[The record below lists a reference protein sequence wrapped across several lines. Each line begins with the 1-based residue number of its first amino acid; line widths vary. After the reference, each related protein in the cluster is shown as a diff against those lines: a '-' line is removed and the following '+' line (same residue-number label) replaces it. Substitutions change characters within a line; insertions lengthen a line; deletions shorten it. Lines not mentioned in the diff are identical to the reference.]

1 MPPPTFLPGSG
12 PQPPAAA
19 APAPPAQAAPPV
31 ATTPAVVAASASV
44 SGGGGSQANSATLV
58 MGPTGSGK
66 SCLADTVA
74 RYLERQYNKCL
85 LLYSCD
91 GGGYPMEVQKGIAVG
106 RIRLWRMYTR
116 DPGNL
121 LALAWDTMLKASL
134 GWWPMEINPATGESP
149 IGVRMMPPLA
159 TLFTMMCPNGH
170 VVKQTT
176 KSQELVTSMCPVC
189 RQLVTDQTMRVERLT
204 RQPKFFADV
213 GGVFFDGL
221 SSMCAWGEADL
232 GDRAG
237 RQELSGLEGAIGG
250 KVVSGDFKLG
260 QVTMSH
266 IGFSQ
271 QQARALVL
279 NTQGIPNL
287 KVPPIFTAL
296 TLDASVEGT
305 RVCGPELS
313 GKKKTPVAPQWFG
326 NVLEAEKRELG
337 AGRYQHRLWLTQ
349 WKDPEGV
356 THLCKNRA
364 SPGVLPEFLEDP
376 PMTGTAAD
384 AQTAFSQFSLARF
397 FEMLDAGL
405 QRGIGQELQGK
416 AAVESRVVQY
426 EDPFQDAQ
434 APMMATAPSAAMPSG
449 GPMGPGGLAA
459 PSSALP
465 NAVLAPPA
473 PQQAPG
479 VVAPA
484 TAPGPLPTVPLMQP
498 APPPQV
504 AGALTTGPT
513 TVAPPPGRRPMAP
526 PAPAPVPGARTT

>member
-1 MPPPTFLPGSG
+1 
-12 PQPPAAA
+12 
-19 APAPPAQAAPPV
+19 
-31 ATTPAVVAASASV
+31 
-44 SGGGGSQANSATLV
+44 

-66 SCLADTVA
+66 SSLADTVA

-405 QRGIGQELQGK
+405 QRGIEQELQGK

-504 AGALTTGPT
+504 AGAGPT